1 MKAFILKY
9 YKLLILLIAI
19 GLLAVFLLITFNHK
33 SPAKMIKDAQSSHE
47 SAKIL
52 DEASEIEDEGE
63 YVIKMDKNE
72 VYSFQLTDNKDII
85 LNFERKADKWIYSND
100 TSIELN
106 QERVDKILNYLT
118 DVRFLNVI
126 ALGDDKDSDSYGLS
140 QDSPVYVIKDANDY
154 STYISLG
161 AVDEKT
167 GQVYF
172 ALNYDF
178 SNIYVNSGKL
188 AGLHYYSITDLVQ

>member
-85 LNFERKADKWIYSND
+85 LNFERKADKWIYSDD

>member
-1 MKAFILKY
+1 M
-9 YKLLILLIAI
+9 
-19 GLLAVFLLITFNHK
+19 
-33 SPAKMIKDAQSSHE
+33 
-47 SAKIL
+47 
-52 DEASEIEDEGE
+52 
-63 YVIKMDKNE
+63 
-72 VYSFQLTDNKDII
+72 
-85 LNFERKADKWIYSND
+85 LNIERKADKWIYSDD

-106 QERVDKILNYLT
+106 QDRVDKILNYLT

-140 QDSPVYVIKDANDY
+140 KDSPVYVIKDANDY

-161 AVDEKT
+161 TVDEKT

>member
-33 SPAKMIKDAQSSHE
+33 SPAKMIKDSQSSHE

-72 VYSFQLTDNKDII
+72 VYSFQMTDNKDII
-85 LNFERKADKWIYSND
+85 LNFERKADKWIYSDD

-126 ALGDDKDSDSYGLS
+126 ALGDDKDSDSYGLN

-161 AVDEKT
+161 SVDEKT

-188 AGLHYYSITDLVQ
+188 AGLHYYSINDLVQ